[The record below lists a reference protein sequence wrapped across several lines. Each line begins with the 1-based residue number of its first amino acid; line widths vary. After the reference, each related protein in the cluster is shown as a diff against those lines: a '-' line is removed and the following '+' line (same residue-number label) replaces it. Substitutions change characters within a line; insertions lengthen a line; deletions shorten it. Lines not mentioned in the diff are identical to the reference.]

1 MEITQKLKSYFDK
14 NRTFLINVLIIEV
27 ISHVFYKVS
36 FENFLLR
43 DFEINKRVYFEDL
56 EFYRTELESPF
67 NTILVNLFQIQDPD
81 VYTLVLYI
89 IFQISLVLICKNL
102 SFLEEYST
110 IFLLG
115 GWLVTVSW
123 WIGFVENISVL
134 LMSVNKTKFRKPVT
148 PGDVLQHK
156 VIKKNNVKNIWKF
169 SCKTYVDS
177 NLVAES
183 ELAAILSDNDSI
195 NNS

>member
-1 MEITQKLKSYFDK
+1 MKNELNIEEIKGLIPHRYPFLLIDKLKDIVPFESATGIK
-14 NRTFLINVLIIEV
+14 NVTVNENFFQGHFENKAVMPGALIIE
-27 ISHVFYKVS
+27 SMA
-36 FENFLLR
+36 
-43 DFEINKRVYFEDL
+43 
-56 EFYRTELESPF
+56 
-67 NTILVNLFQIQDPD
+67 QAAG
-81 VYTLVLYI
+81 
-89 IFQISLVLICKNL
+89 SLVLFSLNK
-102 SFLEEYST
+102 T
-110 IFLLG
+110 AK
-115 GWLVTVSW
+115 
-123 WIGFVENISVL
+123 NISVL

-156 VIKKNNVKNIWKF
+156 VIKKNNVRNIWKF